1 MNKRIDVVQRLR
13 RNMVLRIGIAMLQ
26 GAREEHASAIDS
38 AAKEMALDVDIVE
51 LRKSHDIANLD
62 ALVLPGGES
71 TTMRLAS
78 KYKGLLEGIFQ
89 WIESNPQSP
98 VMGTCA
104 GAILLCQP
112 GEGREPFL
120 KAEISR
126 NSFGRQVDSFQ
137 AGLNVELDGESSEYP
152 GVFIRAPR
160 FESNDEQAVA
170 YLNDEVVGLT
180 KGNKMALTFHP
191 ELTEDL
197 RFHRWLL
204 KRAKEGA
211 MN

>member
-51 LRKSHDIANLD
+51 LRNSHDIANLD

-78 KYKGLLEGIFQ
+78 KYRGLLEGIFE
-89 WIESNPQSP
+89 WIESNPESP

-112 GEGREPFL
+112 GNGREPFL
-120 KAEISR
+120 NAEISR

-137 AGLNVELDGESSEYP
+137 AALNVELDGESSDYL

-160 FESNDEQAVA
+160 FESNEEQAVA
-170 YLNDEVVGLT
+170 YLNEEVVGLT
-180 KGNKMALTFHP
+180 KGNRMALTFHP

-204 KRAKEGA
+204 KRANEGA
-211 MN
+211 VN

>member
-51 LRKSHDIANLD
+51 LRNSHDISNLD

-78 KYKGLLEGIFQ
+78 KYRGLLEGIFE
-89 WIESNPQSP
+89 WIESNPESP

-112 GEGREPFL
+112 GDGREPFL
-120 KAEISR
+120 NAEISR

-137 AGLNVELDGESSEYP
+137 AGLDVELDGESSDYP

-204 KRAKEGA
+204 KRANEGA
-211 MN
+211 VN

>member
-1 MNKRIDVVQRLR
+1 VNKRIDVVQRLR
-13 RNMVLRIGIAMLQ
+13 RIMVLRIGIAMLQ
-26 GAREEHASAIDS
+26 GARDEHASAIDS

-51 LRKSHDIANLD
+51 LRDSHDISNLD

-78 KYKGLLEGIFQ
+78 KYRGLLEGIFE
-89 WIESNPQSP
+89 WIESNPESP

-112 GEGREPFL
+112 GDGREPFL
-120 KAEISR
+120 NAEISR

-137 AGLNVELDGESSEYP
+137 AGLNVELDGESSDYP

-160 FESNDEQAVA
+160 FESNDELAVA

-180 KGNKMALTFHP
+180 KGNRMALTFHP

-204 KRAKEGA
+204 KRANEGA
-211 MN
+211 VN

>member
-78 KYKGLLEGIFQ
+78 KYEGLLEGIFQ
-89 WIESNPQSP
+89 WLESNPQSP

>member
-1 MNKRIDVVQRLR
+1 VNKRIDVVQRLR

-51 LRKSHDIANLD
+51 LRNSHDISNLD

-78 KYKGLLEGIFQ
+78 KYRGLLEGIFE
-89 WIESNPQSP
+89 WIESNPESP

-112 GEGREPFL
+112 GDGREPFL
-120 KAEISR
+120 NAEISR

-137 AGLNVELDGESSEYP
+137 AGLDVELDGESSDYP

-160 FESNDEQAVA
+160 FESNEEQAVA
-170 YLNDEVVGLT
+170 YLNEEVVGLT

-204 KRAKEGA
+204 KRANEGA
-211 MN
+211 VN

>member
-51 LRKSHDIANLD
+51 LRNSHDISNLD

-78 KYKGLLEGIFQ
+78 KYRGLLEGIFE
-89 WIESNPQSP
+89 WIESNPESP

-112 GEGREPFL
+112 GDGREPFL
-120 KAEISR
+120 NAEISR

-137 AGLNVELDGESSEYP
+137 AALNVELDGESSDYP

-160 FESNDEQAVA
+160 FESNEEQAVA
-170 YLNDEVVGLT
+170 YLNEEVVGLT
-180 KGNKMALTFHP
+180 KGNRMALTFHP

-204 KRAKEGA
+204 KRAKEGV

>member
-13 RNMVLRIGIAMLQ
+13 RIMVLRIGIAMLQ
-26 GAREEHASAIDS
+26 GARDEHASAIDS

-51 LRKSHDIANLD
+51 LRDSHDISNLD

-78 KYKGLLEGIFQ
+78 KYRGLLEGIFE
-89 WIESNPQSP
+89 WIESNPESP

-112 GEGREPFL
+112 GDGREPFL
-120 KAEISR
+120 NAEISR

-137 AGLNVELDGESSEYP
+137 AGLNVELDGESSDYP

-160 FESNDEQAVA
+160 FESNDELAVA

-180 KGNKMALTFHP
+180 KGNRMALTFHP

-204 KRAKEGA
+204 KRANEGA
-211 MN
+211 VN

>member
-51 LRKSHDIANLD
+51 LRNSHDIANLD

-78 KYKGLLEGIFQ
+78 KYRGLLEGIFE
-89 WIESNPQSP
+89 WIESNPESP

-112 GEGREPFL
+112 GNGREPFL
-120 KAEISR
+120 NAEISR

-137 AGLNVELDGESSEYP
+137 AALNVELDGESSDYP

-160 FESNDEQAVA
+160 FESNEEQAVA
-170 YLNDEVVGLT
+170 YLNEEVVGLT
-180 KGNKMALTFHP
+180 KGNRMALTFHP

-204 KRAKEGA
+204 KRANEGA
-211 MN
+211 VN

>member
-1 MNKRIDVVQRLR
+1 VNKRIDVVQRLR

-51 LRKSHDIANLD
+51 LRNSHDISNLD

-78 KYKGLLEGIFQ
+78 KYRGLLEGIFE
-89 WIESNPQSP
+89 WIESNPESP

-112 GEGREPFL
+112 GDGREPFL
-120 KAEISR
+120 NADISR

-137 AGLNVELDGESSEYP
+137 AGLNVELDGESSDYP

-160 FESNDEQAVA
+160 FESNGEQAVA
-170 YLNDEVVGLT
+170 YLDDEVVGLT
-180 KGNKMALTFHP
+180 KGNRMALTFHP

-211 MN
+211 VN

>member
-51 LRKSHDIANLD
+51 LRNSHDISNLD

-78 KYKGLLEGIFQ
+78 KYRGLLEGIFE
-89 WIESNPQSP
+89 WIESNPESP

-112 GEGREPFL
+112 GDGREPFL
-120 KAEISR
+120 NAEISR

-137 AGLNVELDGESSEYP
+137 AGLDVELDGESSDYP

-160 FESNDEQAVA
+160 FESNEEQAVA
-170 YLNDEVVGLT
+170 YLNEEVVGLT

-204 KRAKEGA
+204 KRANEGA
-211 MN
+211 VN

>member
-26 GAREEHASAIDS
+26 GAREEHASAIDT

-51 LRKSHDIANLD
+51 LRNSHDITNLN

-78 KYKGLLEGIFQ
+78 KYRGLLEGIFQ
-89 WIESNPQSP
+89 WIESNPESP

-112 GEGREPFL
+112 GEDREPFL
-120 KAEISR
+120 NAEISR

-137 AGLNVELDGESSEYP
+137 AALSVELDGEIGDYP

-160 FESNDEQAVA
+160 FVSNEEQAVA
-170 YLNDEVVGLT
+170 YLNEEVVGLT
-180 KGNKMALTFHP
+180 KGNRMALTFHP

-204 KRAKEGA
+204 KRANEGVV
-211 MN
+211 N

>member
-13 RNMVLRIGIAMLQ
+13 RIMVLRIGIAMLQ
-26 GAREEHASAIDS
+26 GARDEHASAIDS

-51 LRKSHDIANLD
+51 LRNSHDISNLD

-78 KYKGLLEGIFQ
+78 KYRGLLEGIFE
-89 WIESNPQSP
+89 WIESNPESP

-112 GEGREPFL
+112 GDGREPFL
-120 KAEISR
+120 NAEISR

-137 AGLNVELDGESSEYP
+137 AGLNVELDGESSDYP

-160 FESNDEQAVA
+160 FESNDELAVA

-180 KGNKMALTFHP
+180 KGNRMALTFHP

-204 KRAKEGA
+204 KRANEGA
-211 MN
+211 VN

>member
-51 LRKSHDIANLD
+51 LRNSHDIANLD

-78 KYKGLLEGIFQ
+78 KCRGLLEGIFE
-89 WIESNPQSP
+89 WIESNPESP

-112 GEGREPFL
+112 GNGREPFL
-120 KAEISR
+120 NAEISR

-137 AGLNVELDGESSEYP
+137 AALNVELDGESSDYP

-160 FESNDEQAVA
+160 FESNEEQAVA
-170 YLNDEVVGLT
+170 YLNEEVVGLT
-180 KGNKMALTFHP
+180 KGNRMALTFHP

-204 KRAKEGA
+204 KRANEGA
-211 MN
+211 VN